1 MTISVQNLSHQLC
14 LEDARVANGRN
25 YSLTGVP
32 LALALLL
39 VEELDPTMQLCR
51 PAAMDKA
58 SGLMTLAVQGGHAVA
73 IPRPQL
79 LLPTRLYMS
88 ALREM
93 FPVSRKLW
101 APLCQRPGMSLVV

>member
-1 MTISVQNLSHQLC
+1 
-14 LEDARVANGRN
+14 
-25 YSLTGVP
+25 
-32 LALALLL
+32 
-39 VEELDPTMQLCR
+39 MQLCR

-58 SGLMTLAVQGGHAVA
+58 SGLMTLPCKAGMLWH
-73 IPRPQL
+73 PQAPA

-101 APLCQRPGMSLVV
+101 APLCQRPGMSLV